1 MNRARA
7 TVRSLVFLL
16 LALAAPLAAAQGDAM
31 PIDLPVTRVVLFTT
45 GVGYFEHAG
54 TVVGDQEV
62 ELRVATEHMDDLL
75 QSLVLADLDGGTV
88 RPVRYGARDPL
99 GRVLGSFA
107 LDLSGDPTL
116 AQLLGQARG
125 EALRVETDVVV
136 EGTLVNVERTATG
149 EGDARTLLTL
159 ATADG
164 LRRVVLE
171 EVRTLRFENA
181 TLRAELDAALASI
194 ARARDAGTQTVTLRF
209 EGTGERRVRVGYVRE
224 MPVWKATYRLVLGDD
239 GRADLQGWAIF
250 DNPTPLDLVDVEV
263 AFVAGQPVSFVSA
276 LFEPVYAPRVRV
288 DAAVAE
294 AFVPEA
300 DSAAFGA
307 ASLRAAPAPA
317 PAAVAMES
325 AFDGRGGGGVEA
337 MADGAATGA
346 TFAYRVRDPVSV
358 GRFESVLVPI
368 LIADVEAPRASFHEG
383 TAGRS
388 PLQAVR
394 LVNDTGLHLAA
405 GPVALFDAG
414 GFVGNALLGDVPDG
428 DERWLSHAVDLDLEV
443 TVETS
448 GEPEELVSVLLR
460 GGLVET
466 AHRQR
471 LRTTVRVGGVD
482 APRFLIVELPRF
494 PEYEVVAP
502 TPAPTETA
510 DALRFGLALGGAE
523 GDATV
528 ATHAQCPAGEG
539 ATCTLEVVFERLE
552 RRTVAL
558 GFTDPQEVRLYL
570 ENVDLSNEDRTV
582 LERYLDLQG
591 QRVALERATSEA
603 QDRLNA
609 VFRDQER
616 VRQNM
621 ASLDRN
627 AALYRRYLAD
637 LEAQEDEVDALE
649 VRLADLTDERRAVQ
663 EAIDALLAGLGG

>member
-7 TVRSLVFLL
+7 TARTLALL
-16 LALAAPLAAAQGDAM
+16 LLVLAAPLAAAQSDPPGSAE
-31 PIDLPVTRVVLFTT
+31 LPVTRVVLFTT

-75 QSLVLADLDGGTV
+75 QSLVLADLDGGSV

-136 EGTLVNVERTATG
+136 EGTLVNVERTTTG
-149 EGDARTLLTL
+149 EGEPRTLLTL
-159 ATADG
+159 ASADG
-164 LRRVVLE
+164 LRRVALE
-171 EVRTLRFENA
+171 EVRTLRFENEA
-181 TLRAELDAALASI
+181 LRAELDAALASI
-194 ARARDAGTQTVTLRF
+194 ARARDAETQTVTLRF

-250 DNPTPLDLVDVEV
+250 DNPTRLDLVDVEV
-263 AFVAGQPVSFVSA
+263 AFVAGRPVSFVSA
-276 LFEPVYAPRVRV
+276 LFEPVYAPRARV
-288 DAAVAE
+288 EAAVAE
-294 AFVPEA
+294 ALAPEA
-300 DSAAFGA
+300 DGAAFGA
-307 ASLRAAPAPA
+307 AELRGALAPAPM
-317 PAAVAMES
+317 AMES
-325 AFDGRGGGGVEA
+325 AAADFAASGGGVEA
-337 MADGAATGA
+337 MADGSATGA
-346 TFAYRVRDPVSV
+346 TFAYRVREPVSV

-368 LIADVEAPRASFHEG
+368 LTADVEAPRASFHDG
-383 TAGRS
+383 TAGRA

-414 GFVGNALLGDVPDG
+414 GFVGNALLGDVPAG
-428 DERWLSHAVDLDLEV
+428 DERWLSHAVDLGLEV
-443 TVETS
+443 TTETS
-448 GEPEELVSVLLR
+448 GEPEALVSVLLR
-460 GGLVET
+460 GGTVET
-466 AHRQR
+466 AHRLR
-471 LRTTVRVGGVD
+471 LRTTVRVSGID
-482 APRFLIVELPRF
+482 EARFLIVELPRRAG
-494 PEYEVVAP
+494 YEVVAP
-502 TPAPTETA
+502 TPAPAETA
-510 DALRFGLALGGAE
+510 DALRFGLALAGAE

-528 ATHAQCPAGEG
+528 PTHVECAATER
-539 ATCTLEVVFERLE
+539 CTLEVVFERVE

-558 GFTDPQEVRLYL
+558 GFTDPQQVGLYL
-570 ENVDLSNEDRTV
+570 QNADLSADDRAV
-582 LERYLDLQG
+582 FERYLDLQG
-591 QRVALERATSEA
+591 QLVALERAAAEA
-603 QDRLNA
+603 RGRLDA

-621 ASLDRN
+621 ATLDRN
-627 AALYRRYLAD
+627 SALYRRYLAD

-649 VRLADLTDERRAVQ
+649 VRLADLADERRTVQ
-663 EAIDALLAGLGG
+663 EAVDALVAGLGD

>member
-7 TVRSLVFLL
+7 TFRTLALLMLV
-16 LALAAPLAAAQGDAM
+16 LAAPLAAAQGDAEVAE
-31 PIDLPVTRVVLFTT
+31 LPVTRVVLFTT

-54 TVVGDQEV
+54 TVVGDQEL

-75 QSLVLADLDGGTV
+75 QSLVLADLDGGSV

-136 EGTLVNVERTATG
+136 EGTLVNVERTTTG

-164 LRRVVLE
+164 LSRVVLE
-171 EVRTLRFENA
+171 EVRTLRFESA
-181 TLRAELDAALASI
+181 ALRAELDAALASI
-194 ARARDAGTQTVTLRF
+194 ARARDADTQTVTLRF

-224 MPVWKATYRLVLGDD
+224 MPVWKATYRLVLGDA

-250 DNPTPLDLVDVEV
+250 DNPTSLDLVDVEV
-263 AFVAGQPVSFVSA
+263 AFVAGRPISFVSA
-276 LFEPVYAPRVRV
+276 LFEPVYAPRARV
-288 DAAVAE
+288 EAAVAE

-300 DSAAFGA
+300 DAAVFGDFA
-307 ASLRAAPAPA
+307 LRAAPAPSA
-317 PAAVAMES
+317 MAMES
-325 AFDGRGGGGVEA
+325 AFDFAAGGGVEA
-337 MADGAATGA
+337 LADGAATGA

-368 LIADVEAPRASFHEG
+368 LVADVEAPRASFHDG
-383 TAGRS
+383 SAGRS

-414 GFVGNALLGDVPDG
+414 GFVGNALLGDVPPG
-428 DERWLSHAVDLDLEV
+428 DERWLSHAVDLGVEV
-443 TVETS
+443 TTETS

-460 GGLVET
+460 GGIVET
-466 AHRQR
+466 AHRLR
-471 LRTTVRVGGVD
+471 LRTTVRVSDVD
-482 APRFLIVELPRF
+482 EPRFLIVELPRVDGV
-494 PEYEVVAP
+494 EVVAP
-502 TPAPTETA
+502 TPAPTPTA
-510 DALRFGLALGGAE
+510 DALRFGVALAGAE

-528 ATHAQCPAGEG
+528 PTHAECAAG
-539 ATCTLEVVFERLE
+539 ASCTFDVVFERVE
-552 RRTVAL
+552 QRTVAL
-558 GFTDPQEVRLYL
+558 GFVDPQEVRVYL
-570 ENVDLSNEDRTV
+570 QNADLSAEDRAV
-582 LERYLDLQG
+582 FERYVDLQG
-591 QRVALERATSEA
+591 QLVALDRATAEA
-603 QDRLNA
+603 QGRLDA

-621 ASLDRN
+621 AALDRDS
-627 AALYRRYLAD
+627 ALYRRYLAD

-649 VRLADLTDERRAVQ
+649 VRLADLADERRTVQ
-663 EAIDALLAGLGG
+663 EAIDALVAGLGD